1 MKKER
6 PTAPHSHRK
15 YNEVSFCRTA
25 GLNDLLMLVPC
36 NRPIDI
42 NRGLPDTLDKIA
54 NGGLLSDVD
63 SANIKAVSIPVIF
76 KNMISGSSSVTVYD
90 IFRG

>member
-1 MKKER
+1 MEKER

-15 YNEVSFCRTA
+15 YNEVSSCRTA
-25 GLNDLLMLVPC
+25 GLNVSLMLVPC

-42 NRGLPDTLDKIA
+42 NWGLPDTLDKIA
-54 NGGLLSDVD
+54 NGGLLLDVD
-63 SANIKAVSIPVIF
+63 SANIKAVLIPVIF